1 MPAPLSRSPLTITLA
16 VWKALLLREALSR
29 LFGRRAA
36 WFWLLLEP
44 VFHVAYLMVI
54 FAVIRV
60 RHVGGI
66 ATPLWL
72 MVGLLAYFMFQRA
85 SRQAM
90 NAVGSNQAL
99 FVYRQVLPVD
109 TVLVRAGL
117 EGAVMVVVTMLMLAG
132 GALFGLRVVPADP
145 LLVLGALAGMWLLG
159 LGLGLCSSVVAE
171 LSPEGGRVLLMLMR
185 PLYMLSGV
193 VFPIAMVPQP
203 YRDWLALNPL
213 VHGLDAVR
221 LGFAPYYHEIP
232 GLDLGYLYEWAMV
245 LVLLGLML
253 QVALARRMVMQ

>member
-132 GALFGLRVVPADP
+132 GALFGLGVVPADP

-171 LSPEGGRVLLMLMR
+171 LSPEGGRLLLMLMR

-232 GLDLGYLYEWAMV
+232 GLDLWYLYEWAMV

>member
-109 TVLVRAGL
+109 AVLVRAGL

-171 LSPEGGRVLLMLMR
+171 LSPEGGRLLLMLMR

>member
-109 TVLVRAGL
+109 AVLVRAGL

-171 LSPEGGRVLLMLMR
+171 LSPEGGRLLLMLMR

-245 LVLLGLML
+245 LVLLGLRL

>member
-171 LSPEGGRVLLMLMR
+171 LSPEGGRLLLMLMR